1 MSRVA
6 LARVAWLTM
15 GHALVLALAWGLV
28 NVPDSNALMI
38 GLSIATVAL
47 IIFAFSVVNATAA
60 EWLLPGRSWRQAFEA
75 SASSVPVI
83 VAAVALVVVFWWI
96 GDAFGEWFAAH
107 RGEFDAWL
115 IATFDMTTTAWLDR
129 VVSVGVFLWAGVVG
143 VSLAVA
149 LVFARLERGA
159 GAVVRF
165 EWVRAGLSRDQLMLT
180 AAAMTL
186 LIALP
191 WQGLSWRPRGLPP
204 TWWQPAFAAVKIA
217 MIFVAM
223 NVGWLLVL
231 LAGARNTASADST
244 R

>member
-6 LARVAWLTM
+6 VARVAWLTL

-60 EWLLPGRSWRQAFEA
+60 EWLLPGRTWREAVEA

-83 VAAVALVVVFWWI
+83 VAAVALVGVFWWT
-96 GDAFGEWFAAH
+96 GDVFGGWFTAH

-115 IATFDMTTTAWLDR
+115 IATFDMTKTAWLDR
-129 VVSVGVFLWAGVVG
+129 VASAVVFLWVGVVG

-165 EWVRAGLSRDQLMLT
+165 EWLRAGLSRDQLMLT
-180 AAAMTL
+180 AVAMTL

-191 WQGLSWRPRGLPP
+191 WQGMFWRPRGLPP
-204 TWWQPAFAAVKIA
+204 TWWQPAFASVKIGV
-217 MIFVAM
+217 IFVAM

-231 LAGARNTASADST
+231 LAGARNVSTADST

>member
-1 MSRVA
+1 MA
-6 LARVAWLTM
+6 LT
-15 GHALVLALAWGLV
+15 
-28 NVPDSNALMI
+28 
-38 GLSIATVAL
+38 
-47 IIFAFSVVNATAA
+47 IFAFSVVNATAA
-60 EWLLPGRSWRQAFEA
+60 EWLLPGRSWREAFEA

-115 IATFDMTTTAWLDR
+115 IATFDMTKTAWLDR
-129 VVSVGVFLWAGVVG
+129 VVSVVIFLWAGVIG

-186 LIALP
+186 LVALP
-191 WQGLSWRPRGLPP
+191 WQGLLLAPARVSPP

-217 MIFVAM
+217 AIFVVM